1 MSAALERKERPSISQ
16 IFDLIQD
23 LVLRVKTKLN
33 HRAESQS
40 AHSTT
45 LVTELYEL
53 ATLSERLVLLR
64 SNSSQSLLD
73 HCQADVLDR
82 EGTYLWNHSSSMR
95 LIAGDQV
102 PAVVAALRLA
112 GFRLIEAGLPEDLD
126 VDCLVHMLQL
136 ASKTGASLADSGKY
150 ESASSVLTSAA
161 KFEQCLRNADDPKNI
176 HRQSIAQATV
186 VYYCSRMEAAWKE
199 GNDSVAQYMLRNITE
214 SHVERLAHLSARDR
228 ELLASKVLQI
238 GKSLLISEGRED
250 DSKIDTRAEEAVKW
264 LQKAF
269 SLAEHLDDT
278 LTAGAVDL
286 KRCILK
292 NLGSPRPVL
301 RPCFVFDP
309 RFPARAYVLSSSL
322 NAENLARAET
332 ALNELL
338 DSIPPEHLKAA
349 ASQELRWWKLA
360 VLKRRNA
367 PEDALFESF
376 RSIIEHMEFT
386 EDSINK
392 FISIHPE
399 IFWAT
404 TNRLCCPS
412 ILLDLRTVSHHLLV
426 IKVIQMCLRAI
437 LGAVTNSGFPF
448 IEHLLLAVIFHCSKD
463 VDHVRA
469 MRDLG
474 ETCSLLESADFELP
488 KIGATACLMLFY
500 QYGERKRSL
509 KRCSDA
515 VDWFLLGTRKAFSS
529 VADTCA
535 SKCIRKAAL
544 CHIEQEEY
552 AQASAIIRHCPGDE
566 AATHYLTFLV
576 AVKQGWENDA
586 IRAVKDMVH
595 GTCFD
600 ERMLLMATRLAYE
613 SDMKNVLLSVL
624 QELIDFVGARKTTE
638 MNVEP
643 VTLVRCMIR
652 LVLRLIADPVNVGEK
667 DMLIIKLTEHFSTA
681 RALVDAARKERRVSF
696 IIKDISWLWRT
707 AYNCAIQGCTEWDNA
722 EERVPPL
729 FGASREARLLVLSPR
744 LLEAYMETAL
754 EVDEEMHLCIVFSS
768 FAAVSARVFAMRK
781 LELQM
786 ASSDKLEFTAHE
798 IQDCEERLRKILEK
812 GVISSNNAPRVV
824 QCLNVLLIFEA
835 ELACRMKEWQMIP
848 KIIQKVGQCQTLPS
862 DTFEAISDMLWSA
875 KDCPLDVL
883 FVALEAILHAS
894 LDCNTL
900 SVGKFARWLR
910 AICTMLLAR
919 NTVPDRLKAIGY
931 IEQAIVVLEEHG
943 GDSDDD
949 ETYPLDERY
958 WLLTTCY
965 NTGIECLHVCLLDDA
980 RRWFEASGRICR
992 YVPDGAVRA
1001 KKITDTYTHLMNRYG
1016 S

>member
-16 IFDLIQD
+16 NFDLIQD

-33 HRAESQS
+33 HRTESQS

-64 SNSSQSLLD
+64 SNSSRSSLD

-95 LIAGDQV
+95 LMAGDQIS
-102 PAVVAALRLA
+102 AVVAALRLA

-136 ASKTGASLADSGKY
+136 ASKTGATLADSGKY
-150 ESASSVLTSAA
+150 ELASSVLTSAA
-161 KFEQCLRNADDPKNI
+161 KFEQCLRNVDDPKNI

-238 GKSLLISEGRED
+238 GKSLLISEGRD
-250 DSKIDTRAEEAVKW
+250 DSKIDARAEEAVKW

-292 NLGSPRPVL
+292 NL
-301 RPCFVFDP
+301 
-309 RFPARAYVLSSSL
+309 ARAYVLSSSL

-404 TNRLCCPS
+404 TNRICYPS

-437 LGAVTNSGFPF
+437 LGAVTNSGLPF
-448 IEHLLLAVIFHCSKD
+448 VEHLLLAVIFHCSKD
-463 VDHVRA
+463 VDHARA

-500 QYGERKRSL
+500 QYGERKRPL

-529 VADTCA
+529 VADSCA

-552 AQASAIIRHCPGDE
+552 AQASAVIRHCPGDE

-600 ERMLLMATRLAYE
+600 QRMLLMATRLAHE

-624 QELIDFVGARKTTE
+624 QELIDFVGSRKTTE

-652 LVLRLIADPVNVGEK
+652 LILRLIADPVNVGEK
-667 DMLIIKLTEHFSTA
+667 DMLIIKLTEHFATA

-729 FGASREARLLVLSPR
+729 FDASRE
-744 LLEAYMETAL
+744 LLETYMETAL
-754 EVDEEMHLCIVFSS
+754 EVDEEMHLCIIFSS

-798 IQDCEERLRKILEK
+798 IQDCEERLRKTLEK
-812 GVISSNNAPRVV
+812 GVISSNNTRVV
-824 QCLNVLLIFEA
+824 QCLSVLLMFEA
-835 ELACRMKEWQMIP
+835 ELACRMKEWQLIP
-848 KIIQKVGQCQTLPS
+848 KIIQKVGQCRTLSS

-875 KDCPLDVL
+875 QDCPLDVL

-894 LDCNTL
+894 LDRNTL

-943 GDSDDD
+943 GDGDDD

>member
-1 MSAALERKERPSISQ
+1 MYLPHSSKTRRLPPYRSRLTRGPRCGLSAFS
-16 IFDLIQD
+16 FD
-23 LVLRVKTKLN
+23 VLRCGTLN
-33 HRAESQS
+33 GAPPSPTSH
-40 AHSTT
+40 
-45 LVTELYEL
+45 
-53 ATLSERLVLLR
+53 
-64 SNSSQSLLD
+64 
-73 HCQADVLDR
+73 
-82 EGTYLWNHSSSMR
+82 
-95 LIAGDQV
+95 AG
-102 PAVVAALRLA
+102 
-112 GFRLIEAGLPEDLD
+112 
-126 VDCLVHMLQL
+126 LVHMLQL
-136 ASKTGASLADSGKY
+136 ASKTGATLADSGKY
-150 ESASSVLTSAA
+150 ELASSVLTSAA
-161 KFEQCLRNADDPKNI
+161 KFEQCLRNVDDPKNI

-199 GNDSVAQYMLRNITE
+199 GNDSVAQYMLRNITGKMLLLIA
-214 SHVERLAHLSARDR
+214 VPRRR

-238 GKSLLISEGRED
+238 GKSLLISEGRDE
-250 DSKIDTRAEEAVKW
+250 SKIDARAEEAVKW

-292 NLGSPRPVL
+292 NL
-301 RPCFVFDP
+301 
-309 RFPARAYVLSSSL
+309 ARAYVLSSSL

-338 DSIPPEHLKAA
+338 DSIPPEHAA
-349 ASQELRWWKLA
+349 AELRWWKLA

-386 EDSINK
+386 EDSIN
-392 FISIHPE
+392 
-399 IFWAT
+399 
-404 TNRLCCPS
+404 N
-412 ILLDLRTVSHHLLV
+412 ILLDLRTVSHHPLV

-437 LGAVTNSGFPF
+437 LGAVTNSGLPF
-448 IEHLLLAVIFHCSKD
+448 VEHLLLAVIFHCSKD
-463 VDHVRA
+463 VDHARA

-552 AQASAIIRHCPGDE
+552 AQASVIIRHSPGDE

-576 AVKQGWENDA
+576 AVKQA

-600 ERMLLMATRLAYE
+600 QRMLLMATRLAHE

-638 MNVEP
+638 MNIEP

-667 DMLIIKLTEHFSTA
+667 DMLIIKLTEHFATGK
-681 RALVDAARKERRVSF
+681 ALVDAARKERRVSF

-729 FGASREARLLVLSPR
+729 FDASREARLF
-744 LLEAYMETAL
+744 LLETYMETAL

-768 FAAVSARVFAMRK
+768 FAGVSARVFAMRK

-786 ASSDKLEFTAHE
+786 ASSDKVPDRPPLSPQLEFTAHE
-798 IQDCEERLRKILEK
+798 IQDCEERLRKTLEK
-812 GVISSNNAPRVV
+812 GVISSNNTPRVV
-824 QCLNVLLIFEA
+824 QCLSVLLMFEA
-835 ELACRMKEWQMIP
+835 ELACRMKEWQLIP
-848 KIIQKVGQCQTLPS
+848 KIIQKVGQCQTLSS

-875 KDCPLDVL
+875 QDCPLDVL

-894 LDCNTL
+894 LDRNTL

-943 GDSDDD
+943 GDGDDD

>member
-1 MSAALERKERPSISQ
+1 
-16 IFDLIQD
+16 
-23 LVLRVKTKLN
+23 V
-33 HRAESQS
+33 
-40 AHSTT
+40 
-45 LVTELYEL
+45 
-53 ATLSERLVLLR
+53 
-64 SNSSQSLLD
+64 
-73 HCQADVLDR
+73 
-82 EGTYLWNHSSSMR
+82 
-95 LIAGDQV
+95 
-102 PAVVAALRLA
+102 RLA

-136 ASKTGASLADSGKY
+136 ASKTGATLADSGKY
-150 ESASSVLTSAA
+150 ELASSVLTSAA
-161 KFEQCLRNADDPKNI
+161 KFEQCLRNVDDPKNI

-199 GNDSVAQYMLRNITE
+199 GNDSVAQYMLRNITGKMLLLIA
-214 SHVERLAHLSARDR
+214 VPRRR

-238 GKSLLISEGRED
+238 GKSLLISEGRDE
-250 DSKIDTRAEEAVKW
+250 SKIDARAEEAVKW

-292 NLGSPRPVL
+292 NL
-301 RPCFVFDP
+301 
-309 RFPARAYVLSSSL
+309 ARAYVLSSSL

-338 DSIPPEHLKAA
+338 DSIPPEHAA
-349 ASQELRWWKLA
+349 AELRWWKLA

-386 EDSINK
+386 EDSIN
-392 FISIHPE
+392 
-399 IFWAT
+399 
-404 TNRLCCPS
+404 N
-412 ILLDLRTVSHHLLV
+412 ILLDLRTVSHHPYPNV
-426 IKVIQMCLRAI
+426 SPSH
-437 LGAVTNSGFPF
+437 LGAVTNSGLPF
-448 IEHLLLAVIFHCSKD
+448 VEHLLLAVIFHCSKD
-463 VDHVRA
+463 VDHARA

-474 ETCSLLESADFELP
+474 ETCSLLESTDFELP
-488 KIGATACLMLFY
+488 KVGATACLMLFY

-552 AQASAIIRHCPGDE
+552 AQASVIIRHCPGDE

-576 AVKQGWENDA
+576 ACPPDGVSFPLA

-600 ERMLLMATRLAYE
+600 QRMLLMATRLAYE

-624 QELIDFVGARKTTE
+624 QELIDFVGTRKTTE

-667 DMLIIKLTEHFSTA
+667 DMLIIKLTEHFATGK
-681 RALVDAARKERRVSF
+681 ALVDAARKERRVSF

-729 FGASREARLLVLSPR
+729 FDASREARLL
-744 LLEAYMETAL
+744 LLETYMETAL

-768 FAAVSARVFAMRK
+768 FAAVSARGIF
-781 LELQM
+781 QSTFPT
-786 ASSDKLEFTAHE
+786 SSAHLTPIGSLEFTAHE
-798 IQDCEERLRKILEK
+798 IQDCEGRLRKTLEK
-812 GVISSNNAPRVV
+812 GVINSNNTPRVI
-824 QCLNVLLIFEA
+824 QCLSVLLMFEA
-835 ELACRMKEWQMIP
+835 ELACRMKEWQLIP
-848 KIIQKVGQCQTLPS
+848 TIIQKVGQCQTLSS

-875 KDCPLDVL
+875 QDCPLDVL

-894 LDCNTL
+894 LDRNTL

-943 GDSDDD
+943 GDGDDD

>member
-16 IFDLIQD
+16 IFDLIQGCVFFVVLCSQIIIERLLHSTKD

-40 AHSTT
+40 AHTTT

-53 ATLSERLVLLR
+53 ATLSERLHLLR

-73 HCQADVLDR
+73 HCQGDVLDR
-82 EGTYLWNHSSSMR
+82 EGTYLWNHASSMR
-95 LIAGDQV
+95 LLAGDQI

-136 ASKTGASLADSGKY
+136 ASKTGATLADSGKY
-150 ESASSVLTSAA
+150 ELASSVLTSAA

-199 GNDSVAQYMLRNITE
+199 GNDSVAQYMLRSITV
-214 SHVERLAHLSARDR
+214 SPFCPQR
-228 ELLASKVLQI
+228 ELLASKVLRI
-238 GKSLLISEGRED
+238 GKSILISEDRD
-250 DSKIDTRAEEAVKW
+250 NDPKIDARAEEAVKW

-278 LTAGAVDL
+278 LTAGAADL
-286 KRCILK
+286 KVGFLFSADNVTDCGRLRSQRCILR
-292 NLGSPRPVL
+292 NLGSPRPIP
-301 RPCFVFDP
+301 RPCFVFGDP

-338 DSIPPEHLKAA
+338 NSIPPGHHKAA

-367 PEDALFESF
+367 PEDTLFESF

-392 FISIHPE
+392 YISIHPE

-404 TNRLCCPS
+404 TNRIYYPS
-412 ILLDLRTVSHHLLV
+412 ILLDLRTVSHHHLLV
-426 IKVIQMCLRAI
+426 IKVIQMCFRAI
-437 LGAVTNSGFPF
+437 LGAVTNSGLPF
-448 IEHLLLAVIFHCSKD
+448 VERLLLAVIFHCSTD
-463 VDHVRA
+463 VDHARA

-509 KRCSDA
+509 KRCSEA

-576 AVKQGWENDA
+576 AVKQA

-600 ERMLLMATRLAYE
+600 QKMLLVATRLAHE
-613 SDMKNVLLSVL
+613 SDLKNVLLSVL
-624 QELIDFVGARKTTE
+624 QELTDFVGARKTTE

-652 LVLRLIADPVNVGEK
+652 LVLRLIADPVNAGEK
-667 DMLIIKLTEHFSTA
+667 DILINKLTEHFST
-681 RALVDAARKERRVSF
+681 ARKERRVSF

-722 EERVPPL
+722 EER
-729 FGASREARLLVLSPR
+729 
-744 LLEAYMETAL
+744 LLETYMETAL

-768 FAAVSARVFAMRK
+768 FAAVSARVFAIRK
-781 LELQM
+781 VELQM
-786 ASSDKLEFTAHE
+786 NSDKVPDRPPLSPQLEFTAHE
-798 IQDCEERLRKILEK
+798 IQNCEERLRKTIEE
-812 GVISSNNAPRVV
+812 GVIGPNNTPRVV
-824 QCLNVLLIFEA
+824 QCLSVLLIFEA
-835 ELACRMKEWQMIP
+835 ELACRMKEWQVIP
-848 KIIQKVGQCQTLPS
+848 KVIQKVGQCQTSPS
-862 DTFEAISDMLWSA
+862 DTFEAITDML
-875 KDCPLDVL
+875 
-883 FVALEAILHAS
+883 AILHAS
-894 LDCNTL
+894 LDRNTL

-949 ETYPLDERY
+949 EVITPLFPPKCDSY
-958 WLLTTCY
+958 
-965 NTGIECLHVCLLDDA
+965 
-980 RRWFEASGRICR
+980 
-992 YVPDGAVRA
+992 
-1001 KKITDTYTHLMNRYG
+1001 
-1016 S
+1016 

>member
-16 IFDLIQD
+16 NFDLIQGCVFFLCPQIIIERLSHSTKD

-64 SNSSQSLLD
+64 SNSSRSLPD

-95 LIAGDQV
+95 LMAGDQI

-136 ASKTGASLADSGKY
+136 ASKTGATLADSGKY
-150 ESASSVLTSAA
+150 ELASSVLTSAA

-199 GNDSVAQYMLRNITE
+199 GNDSVAHYMLRNITGGFRAHLIIPE

-238 GKSLLISEGRED
+238 GKSLLISEGRD
-250 DSKIDTRAEEAVKW
+250 DSKIDARAEEAVKW

-286 KRCILK
+286 KVGFLFSADNVTDC
-292 NLGSPRPVL
+292 GCL
-301 RPCFVFDP
+301 RFTSSDPSSLLRVCNP
-309 RFPARAYVLSSSL
+309 RFPPARAYVLSSSL

-349 ASQELRWWKLA
+349 AELRWWKLA

-404 TNRLCCPS
+404 TNRICYPS

-437 LGAVTNSGFPF
+437 LGAVTNSGLPF
-448 IEHLLLAVIFHCSKD
+448 VEHLLLAVIFHCSKD
-463 VDHVRA
+463 VDHARA

-576 AVKQGWENDA
+576 AIKQA

-600 ERMLLMATRLAYE
+600 QRMLLMATRLAHE

-624 QELIDFVGARKTTE
+624 QELINFVGARKTTE

-667 DMLIIKLTEHFSTA
+667 DMLIIKLTEHFAT
-681 RALVDAARKERRVSF
+681 ARKERRVSF

-722 EERVPPL
+722 EER
-729 FGASREARLLVLSPR
+729 
-744 LLEAYMETAL
+744 LLETYMETAL

-798 IQDCEERLRKILEK
+798 IQDCEERLRKTLEK
-812 GVISSNNAPRVV
+812 GVISSNNTRVV
-824 QCLNVLLIFEA
+824 QCLSVLLMFEA
-835 ELACRMKEWQMIP
+835 ELACRMKEWQLIP
-848 KIIQKVGQCQTLPS
+848 KIIQVCVPSSFAYWGLSDPFPSYWQKVGQCQTLSS
-862 DTFEAISDMLWSA
+862 DTFEAISDML
-875 KDCPLDVL
+875 
-883 FVALEAILHAS
+883 AILHTS
-894 LDCNTL
+894 LDRNTL

-943 GDSDDD
+943 GDGDDD
-949 ETYPLDERY
+949 EVITPLFPPPQ
-958 WLLTTCY
+958 L
-965 NTGIECLHVCLLDDA
+965 
-980 RRWFEASGRICR
+980 
-992 YVPDGAVRA
+992 
-1001 KKITDTYTHLMNRYG
+1001 
-1016 S
+1016 

>member
-1 MSAALERKERPSISQ
+1 
-16 IFDLIQD
+16 
-23 LVLRVKTKLN
+23 
-33 HRAESQS
+33 
-40 AHSTT
+40 
-45 LVTELYEL
+45 
-53 ATLSERLVLLR
+53 
-64 SNSSQSLLD
+64 
-73 HCQADVLDR
+73 
-82 EGTYLWNHSSSMR
+82 MR
-95 LIAGDQV
+95 LTAGDQI

-136 ASKTGASLADSGKY
+136 ASKTGATLADSGKY
-150 ESASSVLTSAA
+150 ELASSVLTSAA

-199 GNDSVAQYMLRNITE
+199 GNDSVAHYMLRNITE

-238 GKSLLISEGRED
+238 GKSLLISEGRD
-250 DSKIDTRAEEAVKW
+250 DSKIDARAEEAVKW

-292 NLGSPRPVL
+292 NL
-301 RPCFVFDP
+301 
-309 RFPARAYVLSSSL
+309 ARAYVLSSSL

-349 ASQELRWWKLA
+349 VELRWWKLA

-386 EDSINK
+386 EDSIN
-392 FISIHPE
+392 
-399 IFWAT
+399 
-404 TNRLCCPS
+404 N

-437 LGAVTNSGFPF
+437 LGAVTNSGLPF
-448 IEHLLLAVIFHCSKD
+448 VEHLLLAVIFHCSKD
-463 VDHVRA
+463 VDHARA

-600 ERMLLMATRLAYE
+600 QRMLLMATRLAHE

-624 QELIDFVGARKTTE
+624 QELIGFVGARKTTE

-667 DMLIIKLTEHFSTA
+667 DMLIIKLTEHFATA

-729 FGASREARLLVLSPR
+729 FDASRE
-744 LLEAYMETAL
+744 LLETYMETAL

-798 IQDCEERLRKILEK
+798 IQDCEERLRKTLEK
-812 GVISSNNAPRVV
+812 GVISSNNTRVV
-824 QCLNVLLIFEA
+824 QCLSVLLMFEA
-835 ELACRMKEWQMIP
+835 ELACRMKEWQLIP
-848 KIIQKVGQCQTLPS
+848 KIIQKVGQCQTLSS

-875 KDCPLDVL
+875 QDCPLDVL
-883 FVALEAILHAS
+883 FVALEAILHTS
-894 LDCNTL
+894 LDRNTL

-943 GDSDDD
+943 GDGDDD
-949 ETYPLDERY
+949 EVITPLFPPPQ
-958 WLLTTCY
+958 L
-965 NTGIECLHVCLLDDA
+965 
-980 RRWFEASGRICR
+980 
-992 YVPDGAVRA
+992 
-1001 KKITDTYTHLMNRYG
+1001 
-1016 S
+1016 